1 MLEMANCS
9 GFRLV
14 YHNKPKPKKRP
25 LQVRLR
31 KQDFSRRINS
41 DLKIEFAEQNLSSFS
56 GLELFR
62 RYFALI
68 RLNSRVRGAFHKHNF
83 KGDYSVVHFV
93 MVFIALWLSG
103 GRRLR
108 HIPFIAED
116 PLVQRLCGLR
126 DRLPS
131 DRSVSRWLGQ
141 FTNDALQC
149 LVSLNC
155 EIVGLKLQAL
165 SLTRVTLDFD
175 GTVLSCGDKVK
186 WAARGYNPH
195 NRHSKSLYPLLCHVA
210 QTGHVFRILNRP
222 GDNHDSRRALEV
234 IRASVDEIKKIL
246 PHAIIEV
253 RLDSAFF
260 QEDIIKYLIR
270 EGIEYAIKVPM
281 WKWLNLKQ
289 MILVRQR
296 WSHSNSKLAWFK
308 RSVEIKSW
316 GLDVEM
322 TFYREK
328 LSENPKKG
336 HQLDFFTPDDGVY
349 EHSVILSNKDLSA
362 ENLLDFYNGRANMEH
377 DIAEL
382 KGEFGFDVIPCR
394 SYQGNGAHQQL
405 SALAYN
411 LVRNFQLDTLNPEM
425 RPKTTSR
432 TNIFKFASLKTLRFE
447 MITAA
452 GRLLNVSGAQILRL
466 SQSTAR
472 RKLFEKVQ
480 TGLDQFESQQ
490 KQAA

>member
-1 MLEMANCS
+1 
-9 GFRLV
+9 
-14 YHNKPKPKKRP
+14 
-25 LQVRLR
+25 VRLR

-41 DLKIEFAEQNLSSFS
+41 DLKIEFAEQDLSSFS

-68 RLNSRVRGAFHKHNF
+68 GLNSRVRQAFQRHEL
-83 KGDYSVVHFV
+83 KGDYSVLHFI
-93 MVFIALWLSG
+93 MVFIALWLTG

-141 FTNDALQC
+141 FTNDSLQC
-149 LVSLNC
+149 LVSLNA

-165 SLTRVTLDFD
+165 NLARVTLDFD

-210 QTGHVFRILNRP
+210 QTGHMLRVLNRS
-222 GDNHDSRRALEV
+222 GDRHDSNRALDV
-234 IRASVDEIKKIL
+234 IRDSVSEIRKLL
-246 PHAIIEV
+246 PHAVIEV

-260 QEDIIKYLIR
+260 KEDIIKYLVR

-281 WKWLNLKQ
+281 WQWLNLKN
-289 MILVRQR
+289 MIRVRRR
-296 WSHSNSKLAWFK
+296 WSHANERLAWF
-308 RSVEIKSW
+308 RRPVEIEAW
-316 GLDVEM
+316 GLNVEM

-328 LSENPKKG
+328 LSDNPKKG

-349 EHSVILSNKDLSA
+349 EHSVILSNKTVGA
-362 ENLLDFYNGRANMEH
+362 ESLLDFYNGRCAMEH

-394 SYQGNGAHQQL
+394 SYQGNGAHQQI

-411 LVRNFQLDTLNPEM
+411 LVRNFQLDSTDPEA
-425 RPKTTSR
+425 RPKTASR
-432 TNIFKFASLKTLRFE
+432 TNLFKFVSLKTLRFE

-452 GRLLNVSGAQILRL
+452 GRLLNVSGTQILRL

-472 RKLFEKVQ
+472 RKMFEKVEL
-480 TGLDQFESQQ
+480 GLNRFESRQ
-490 KQAA
+490 KRAA

>member
-1 MLEMANCS
+1 
-9 GFRLV
+9 
-14 YHNKPKPKKRP
+14 
-25 LQVRLR
+25 VRLR

-41 DLKIEFAEQNLSSFS
+41 DLKIEFAEQDLSSFS

-62 RYFALI
+62 RYFGLI
-68 RLNSRVRGAFHKHNF
+68 QLNSRVRSAFRRHKL

-93 MVFIALWLSG
+93 MVFIALWLTG

-149 LVSLNC
+149 LVSLNS

-165 SLTRVTLDFD
+165 NLARVTLDFD
-175 GTVLSCGDKVK
+175 GTVLSCGDMVK

-195 NRHSKSLYPLLCHVA
+195 NRHSKSLYPLLAHVA
-210 QTGHVFRILNRP
+210 QTGHVLRVLNRP
-222 GDNHDSRRALEV
+222 GDRHDSNRALEV
-234 IRASVDEIKKIL
+234 IRASVDEIRKIL
-246 PHAIIEV
+246 PQAVIEV

-260 QEDIIKYLIR
+260 QEDIIKYLSR
-270 EGIEYAIKVPM
+270 ERIEFAIKVPM
-281 WKWLNLKQ
+281 WQWLNLKQ
-289 MILVRQR
+289 MILVRSR
-296 WSHSNSKLAWFK
+296 WTHVNPKLAWFK
-308 RSVEIKSW
+308 RPVEIEAW
-316 GLDVEM
+316 GLNVEM

-349 EHSVILSNKDLSA
+349 EHSVILSNKDLAA

-411 LVRNFQLDTLNPEM
+411 LVRNFQLDALDPEA
-425 RPKTTSR
+425 RPRSASR
-432 TNIFKFASLKTLRFE
+432 TNIFEFVSLKTLRFE

-452 GRLLNVSGAQILRL
+452 GRLLNVSGAQVLRL

-480 TGLDQFESQQ
+480 AGIDRFESRQ
-490 KQAA
+490 KRAA

>member
-1 MLEMANCS
+1 
-9 GFRLV
+9 
-14 YHNKPKPKKRP
+14 
-25 LQVRLR
+25 VRLR

-41 DLKIEFAEQNLSSFS
+41 DLKIEFAEQDLSSFS

-68 RLNSRVRGAFHKHNF
+68 NLNSRIRSAFQRHNL
-83 KGDYSVVHFV
+83 KGDYSVTHFI
-93 MVFIALWLSG
+93 MVLIALWLTG

-116 PLVQRLCGLR
+116 PLVQRICGLR

-131 DRSVSRWLGQ
+131 DRSASRWLSQ

-149 LVSLNC
+149 LVSLNS
-155 EIVGLKLQAL
+155 EIVGIKLQAL
-165 SLTRVTLDFD
+165 NLARVTLDFD

-210 QTGHVFRILNRP
+210 QTGHMLRVLNRP
-222 GDNHDSRRALEV
+222 GDRHDSNRALEV
-234 IRASVDEIKKIL
+234 LKASVAEIRKIL
-246 PHAIIEV
+246 PQAIIEV

-260 QEDIIKYLIR
+260 QQDIIKYLIR

-289 MILVRQR
+289 MILVRQN
-296 WSHSNSKLAWFK
+296 WSHASKKLEWFK
-308 RSVEIKSW
+308 RSVEIEAW
-316 GLDVEM
+316 GLDVDM

-349 EHSVILSNKDLSA
+349 EHSVILSNKALTA
-362 ENLLDFYNGRANMEH
+362 EHLLEFYNGRCAMEH
-377 DIAEL
+377 DIAEF
-382 KGEFGFDVIPCR
+382 KGEFGFEVIPCR
-394 SYQGNGAHQQL
+394 SYQGNGAHQQI

-411 LVRNFQLDTLNPEM
+411 LVRNFQIDAVEPAA
-425 RPKTTSR
+425 RPKTASR
-432 TNIFKFASLKTLRFE
+432 TDLFEFVSLKTLRFE

-452 GRLLNVSGAQILRL
+452 GRLLNVSGTQVLRL

-480 TGLDQFESQQ
+480 AGLDKFESRQ
-490 KQAA
+490 KRAA

>member
-1 MLEMANCS
+1 M
-9 GFRLV
+9 
-14 YHNKPKPKKRP
+14 
-25 LQVRLR
+25 RLR

-41 DLKIEFAEQNLSSFS
+41 DLEIEFAEQDLSSFS

-68 RLNSRVRGAFHKHNF
+68 GLNSRIRSAFQRYNL
-83 KGDYSVVHFV
+83 KGDYSVVHV
-93 MVFIALWLSG
+93 IMVLIALWLTG

-149 LVSLNC
+149 LVSLNS

-165 SLTRVTLDFD
+165 KLARVTLDFD

-195 NRHSKSLYPLLCHVA
+195 NRHAKSLYPLLAHVA
-210 QTGHVFRILNRP
+210 QTGHVLRVLNRP
-222 GDNHDSRRALEV
+222 GDRHDSNRALEV
-234 IRASVDEIKKIL
+234 IRASVAEIRKTL
-246 PHAIIEV
+246 PDAIIEV

-260 QEDIIKYLIR
+260 REDIIKYLVR

-281 WKWLNLKQ
+281 WQWLNLKQ
-289 MILVRQR
+289 MIRVRR
-296 WSHSNSKLAWFK
+296 HWLHASEKLAWF
-308 RSVEIKSW
+308 RRPVEIEPW
-316 GLDVEM
+316 GLEVEM

-328 LSENPKKG
+328 LSDNPKKG

-394 SYQGNGAHQQL
+394 SYQGNGAHQQI

-411 LVRNFQLDTLNPEM
+411 LVRNFQIDALDPAA
-425 RPKTTSR
+425 RPKTASR
-432 TNIFKFASLKTLRFE
+432 TNLFEFVSLKTLRFE

-480 TGLDQFESQQ
+480 VGLNRFGSRQ
-490 KQAA
+490 KRAA